1 MTLAMYFSPL
11 KAVKKKWINN
21 SFKIYFAVQLDNLSF
36 NHSVNLYSFFPYHRW
51 SIFFL
56 FEYYFILNFWAVSC
70 WLKYN
75 EDKRS
80 SYQLYG
86 YTCKK
91 LSTKWHR
98 RVYWEDNKAESCLF
112 IHLQHHFYQTLWK
125 LFDAAN
131 CGKRSH

>member
-1 MTLAMYFSPL
+1 MKKLWAFYCLNYSLRQAKCEKNKFPRAKNFIALIWSAKYWFLPMKLAMYFSPL

-21 SFKIYFAVQLDNLSF
+21 SFKTYFAVQLDNLSF
-36 NHSVNLYSFFPYHRW
+36 NHSVNLYCFFLYHHW

-70 WLKYN
+70 WLKYK
-75 EDKRS
+75 EEKRS

-91 LSTKWHR
+91 LST
-98 RVYWEDNKAESCLF
+98 
-112 IHLQHHFYQTLWK
+112 
-125 LFDAAN
+125 
-131 CGKRSH
+131 